1 MVTKCGI
8 HKRQCRL
15 ACACSIVVGAAIA
28 PDALA
33 FQSASPLKNHY
44 PSCASLNMVDTM
56 YSFGKED
63 RISSFL
69 GPLLPHDYELH
80 RPRRSNG
87 GSRLL
92 STSSLIFSS
101 KGSFSFLEGSNMF
114 DDEEESLKYLP
125 SGGTGL
131 TPKTK
136 ELLQRVTSEYV
147 NKREPIVEVDDVL
160 DVIDEEYK
168 SRDVS
173 VIVGEKTFDFLSSG
187 DVDDADVARILSF
200 AAHHRLPLDISLI
213 LFGPVNSDTNDAFAK
228 CRKALGESDSWM
240 SVSFPQGLAI
250 RPKRKFVTSTRKRFL
265 PVPRTWTT
273 SRKEAVRHAQLAVNE
288 AMYVQPPP
296 RRLLTREEFL
306 ATMDKELSAASE
318 PTELLPSL
326 FREARLFFPR
336 QNQKLKRLRKVVKK
350 QFALIKD
357 AGLAGL
363 ISYSTLSVAWY
374 TCAIVFQWRC
384 TTPTVEISS
393 RALRTALR
401 RFGKVLA
408 GVYIGS
414 QITRLLRIKI
424 ALRLRGAP
432 FGNRAIRYTQKKF
445 GISETKAF
453 AVLSGA
459 VAGTCLA
466 MWSIIA
472 LGDSAVLRR
481 TAGALAVDQA
491 TYIPAVNHIGF
502 EPSL

>member
-1 MVTKCGI
+1 
-8 HKRQCRL
+8 
-15 ACACSIVVGAAIA
+15 
-28 PDALA
+28 
-33 FQSASPLKNHY
+33 
-44 PSCASLNMVDTM
+44 
-56 YSFGKED
+56 
-63 RISSFL
+63 
-69 GPLLPHDYELH
+69 
-80 RPRRSNG
+80 
-87 GSRLL
+87 
-92 STSSLIFSS
+92 
-101 KGSFSFLEGSNMF
+101 
-114 DDEEESLKYLP
+114 
-125 SGGTGL
+125 
-131 TPKTK
+131 
-136 ELLQRVTSEYV
+136 
-147 NKREPIVEVDDVL
+147 
-160 DVIDEEYK
+160 
-168 SRDVS
+168 
-173 VIVGEKTFDFLSSG
+173 
-187 DVDDADVARILSF
+187 
-200 AAHHRLPLDISLI
+200 
-213 LFGPVNSDTNDAFAK
+213 
-228 CRKALGESDSWM
+228 
-240 SVSFPQGLAI
+240 
-250 RPKRKFVTSTRKRFL
+250 
-265 PVPRTWTT
+265 
-273 SRKEAVRHAQLAVNE
+273 
-288 AMYVQPPP
+288 
-296 RRLLTREEFL
+296 
-306 ATMDKELSAASE
+306 MDKELSAASE

-466 MWSIIA
+466 MWTIIA